1 MGILTRL
8 GKEAEGCG
16 VAEEFTTRQKGE
28 AKGSKSTGGDPEKPS
43 PLRLGP
49 PESSQKVDE
58 GEPLGEEQ
66 AEQEAGKA
74 DRTGTVVSDHGE
86 RPR

>member
-8 GKEAEGCG
+8 GKEAEGGG
-16 VAEEFTTRQKGE
+16 VAEEFTTRQKGG
-28 AKGSKSTGGDPEKPS
+28 AKRSKSTGGDPEKRA

-49 PESSQKVDE
+49 PESPQKVDD
-58 GEPLGEEQ
+58 GEPFGEQQ